1 VVGTI
6 SSDTLLGALPQVEL
20 HDWRPTSVRGVVC
33 DSRRVQPGDLFV
45 AIPGVAVD
53 GHRFAAGAL
62 AAGAVGV
69 VVERMLPELA
79 GRPVAL
85 VPNARAAFAHLQ
97 AALHGFPGRKMRV
110 IGVTGTDGKTTTM
123 RLIASILTAA
133 GRRVG
138 SVDTVGAQIGGREV
152 DTGFHTTT
160 PAADQVQGYL
170 AQMVEA
176 GVEVAL
182 LEATSEGL
190 AQERVTAAEFDV
202 AVVTNIT
209 HEHLYYHGTLE
220 AYREA
225 KAMLFRALSTAAR
238 KEGVPKVAVLNAD
251 DSSYALLRAIP
262 ADVRLAYGLGP
273 GHDVRATAIDA
284 RPDGLSFTL
293 RLPDAEVLIASP
305 LVGRYNVHNI
315 LAASAVAHS
324 QGIDP
329 ETIRAGVAAVREVLG
344 RMERINRGQPF
355 EAIVDFAHTPNAL
368 DQALQAARQFTAGR
382 LIAVYG
388 CAGLR
393 DLAKR
398 PMMGEVSGRR
408 ADLTVITAE
417 DPRTEPVE
425 EICEQVAA
433 GCRKAGRREGEGYL
447 IVPDRGEA
455 IHRALANA
463 APGDTVI
470 ICGKGHERSMCY
482 GTTDYPWS
490 DQDATAEALERL
502 GYRG

>member
-1 VVGTI
+1 MVGTI

-123 RLIASILTAA
+123 HLIAGILTAA

-160 PAADQVQGYL
+160 PAADEVQGYL

-190 AQERVTAAEFDV
+190 AQERVTAAEFDL

-209 HEHLYYHGTLE
+209 HEHIDFHGTRE
-220 AYREA
+220 AYW
-225 KAMLFRALSTAAR
+225 AAW
-238 KEGVPKVAVLNAD
+238 P
-251 DSSYALLRAIP
+251 P
-262 ADVRLAYGLGP
+262 
-273 GHDVRATAIDA
+273 
-284 RPDGLSFTL
+284 RP
-293 RLPDAEVLIASP
+293 
-305 LVGRYNVHNI
+305 
-315 LAASAVAHS
+315 
-324 QGIDP
+324 
-329 ETIRAGVAAVREVLG
+329 
-344 RMERINRGQPF
+344 
-355 EAIVDFAHTPNAL
+355 
-368 DQALQAARQFTAGR
+368 
-382 LIAVYG
+382 
-388 CAGLR
+388 
-393 DLAKR
+393 
-398 PMMGEVSGRR
+398 
-408 ADLTVITAE
+408 
-417 DPRTEPVE
+417 
-425 EICEQVAA
+425 
-433 GCRKAGRREGEGYL
+433 
-447 IVPDRGEA
+447 
-455 IHRALANA
+455 
-463 APGDTVI
+463 
-470 ICGKGHERSMCY
+470 
-482 GTTDYPWS
+482 
-490 DQDATAEALERL
+490 
-502 GYRG
+502 